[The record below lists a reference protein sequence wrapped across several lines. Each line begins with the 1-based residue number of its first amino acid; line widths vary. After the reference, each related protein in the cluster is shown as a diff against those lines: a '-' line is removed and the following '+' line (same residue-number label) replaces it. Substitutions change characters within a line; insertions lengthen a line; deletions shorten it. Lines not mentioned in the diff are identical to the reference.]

1 MPSSSVAR
9 SGGHRGHHALASLG
23 GPSCPFGRA
32 PPRPRRAFLITRLRS
47 RSRSQAVCDA
57 ASRPEMRLTGW
68 GRSLG
73 AHAIGS
79 LGGSEF
85 RSESVAL
92 SLLRLPLGCQLELV
106 SCALR

>member
-1 MPSSSVAR
+1 M
-9 SGGHRGHHALASLG
+9 
-23 GPSCPFGRA
+23 
-32 PPRPRRAFLITRLRS
+32 
-47 RSRSQAVCDA
+47 
-57 ASRPEMRLTGW
+57 
-68 GRSLG
+68 G